1 MWSLNESKFL
11 SQSETNIFRFP
22 PQEKKPKRCE
32 APRWIKLCT
41 TFRYRLRL
49 IEDDRR
55 SYPTLLRAG
64 PEPEEQARE
73 PGRGVQS
80 VLRLRLSSFSQEK
93 GAPLQ
98 EEQPLFSPF
107 NPHFNY
113 CGAGDPQLLASEN
126 VFRGSQETCT
136 ACRKA
141 HCLINTL
148 FALQRLIFLL
158 STCCC

>member
-32 APRWIKLCT
+32 APRWIKPCT

-55 SYPTLLRAG
+55 SYPTLLRAE
-64 PEPEEQARE
+64 PEPEEQAGE

-80 VLRLRLSSFSQEK
+80 VLRLRLSSFSQERE
-93 GAPLQ
+93 LH
-98 EEQPLFSPF
+98 F